1 MTESSNSESSV
12 QFGYKPTHLRRVV
25 RALASLFINLF
36 RLNSNSLLAT
46 EINQMLDPWTSV
58 RFQDYKLRF
67 KSGHG
72 RLRWRALTLS
82 TEEPL
87 MVDWISKFEE
97 HDVFLD
103 IGANVGTYSI
113 PAALLA
119 RRVYAVELDPANLY
133 ILKENIIENEVHD
146 KVIIFPFPASDRA
159 AVQDVYYR
167 DRALGDALQSV
178 GAPQALSTT
187 KPAPYH
193 LTQLCFSLDDIF
205 ELFRLER
212 PNKIKIDVDG
222 NEVAVVSGAW
232 ELITSANEVY
242 IELNDD
248 DYALQLIARFL
259 HIGLSL
265 VAEQKLAR
273 GGTNCLF
280 ARRALI

>member
-1 MTESSNSESSV
+1 MTESSNSGSCV
-12 QFGYKPTHLRRVV
+12 QFGYKPTNLRRLV
-25 RALASLFINLF
+25 RVLASMFISVF

-58 RFQDYKLRF
+58 QFQDYKLRF

-119 RRVYAVELDPANLY
+119 KRIYAVELDPANCYL
-133 ILKENIIENEVHD
+133 LKENIIENKVND
-146 KVIIFPFPASDRA
+146 KVIIFPFPAAGSIGMLDI
-159 AVQDVYYR
+159 YYR
-167 DRALGDALQSV
+167 DRALGDALQSL
-178 GAPQALSTT
+178 GRPQILQTL
-187 KPAPYH
+187 KPFPYV
-193 LTQLCFSLDDIF
+193 LQQLCFPLDHIF
-205 ELFRLER
+205 NLFALER

-222 NEVAVVSGAW
+222 NEEAVVNGAW
-232 ELITSANEVY
+232 GLISSASEVY

-248 DYALQLIARFL
+248 DFGSEFKARASSVGLRLI
-259 HIGLSL
+259 
-265 VAEQKLAR
+265 AEQKLQL

-280 ARRALI
+280 SQ